1 MTDKQAAMAIVLGGV
16 GLYCFYLL
24 TMSRGMGS

>member
-1 MTDKQAAMAIVLGGV
+1 MTNKQAAVVIVLGVV